1 MVLKS
6 GIIGGILL
14 DTNFKSRF
22 RKWGEEQSYIPFGV
36 FKLRLPFIHYRFEF
50 PEFAQGFI
58 LVALALAATA
68 PIIEGLALVELLG
81 GNAGLAFQ
89 VAVVIVTL
97 NTLILLI
104 HPSTGDPVFCGWITP
119 AIPLTL
125 AYLAQFD
132 DPISRLHAVRA
143 LQYTICFVFIFLG
156 ATGFA
161 KKIISVVPVSIRG
174 GVLLGA
180 AIVAVQ
186 STIMPGGRIDGT
198 EISTIV
204 GLIITFLVLYS
215 FHFRKAAD
223 KSKILKQIGKY
234 GLLPGMIVALVVG
247 MAIGELPMPAIEWG
261 ITPMPIAETFRALS
275 VFTNGLPPISF
286 FISSIPLVIAAY
298 IIAFGDIVTAGEIVT
313 ESAKSRPDEKIVYNP
328 GISHIAVGIRNFIQ
342 ATVAPFVPMSGP
354 LWTGGIIAVAERYK
368 AGPKQMDSIY
378 GGIAW
383 FMIGKLVA
391 LFLAPMVS
399 GLGPVF
405 PVAMSITMIVT
416 GWAAGYIAIQMLK
429 TKEAQGIAILVG
441 CTIAFQ
447 GAAVGLAVGLICHLL
462 VGTVKKIK

>member
-1 MVLKS
+1 MDK
-6 GIIGGILL
+6 
-14 DTNFKSRF
+14 NFKSKY
-22 RKWGEEQSYIPFGV
+22 RKWGDEQSYIPLGV

-50 PEFAQGFI
+50 PEFIQGFI
-58 LVALALAATA
+58 LVALALAATS
-68 PIIEGLALVELLG
+68 PIIEGLGLVELFG

-89 VAVVIVTL
+89 VAVVIVTI
-97 NTLILLI
+97 NTLILLF
-104 HPSTGDPVFCGWITP
+104 HPSSGDPVFCGWITP

-125 AYLAQFD
+125 AYLAQFGD
-132 DPISRLHAVRA
+132 DPIARLHAMRA

-156 ATGFA
+156 ATGLA
-161 KKIISVVPVSIRG
+161 KKIISIVPISIRG
-174 GVLLGA
+174 GVLMGA

-186 STIMPGGRIDGT
+186 STIAPGGRMDGT
-198 EISTIV
+198 EISTVI

-215 FHFRKAAD
+215 IHFRNAAN
-223 KSKILKQIGKY
+223 KSTILKQIGKY

-247 MAIGELPMPAIEWG
+247 MVIGELPIPEIQWG
-261 ITPMPIAETFRALS
+261 ITPMPIGETFNALS

-298 IIAFGDIVTAGEIVT
+298 IIAFGDIVTAEAVVT
-313 ESAKSRPDEKIVYNP
+313 EAGKSRPDEKVVYSP
-328 GISHIAVGIRNFIQ
+328 SVTHLAVGIRNFIQ

-354 LWTGGIIAVAERYK
+354 LWTGGIIAVAERYR
-368 AGPKQMDSIY
+368 AGHKQMDSIY

-399 GLGPVF
+399 GLSPVF

-429 TKEAQGIAILVG
+429 TKENQGIAILVG
-441 CTIAFQ
+441 CAIAFQ
-447 GAAVGLAVGLICHLL
+447 GAAVGLAVGVICHLL
-462 VGTVKKIK
+462 IGSVKKVKDGQSTEK